1 MAPTRSAS
9 WWTTYF
15 SVYFGGLAVL
25 INQTHGPGA
34 APEALWLPFALP
46 PILVWIAM
54 IADRVEGREP
64 PPPPSGQ
71 VSVVT
76 GRLPFEHGA
85 PRTVGAVGM
94 AMMTPFTS
102 WIFPESSP
110 PSIRLAFLILTV
122 VCAVFTSVVIPRL
135 QPRVTSS
142 TDSPR

>member
-9 WWTTYF
+9 WWTTYYA
-15 SVYFGGLAVL
+15 VYFGGLAVL
-25 INQTHGPGA
+25 INQTRGPGA

-135 QPRVTSS
+135 QSRVTSS